1 MVYQIQT
8 NRPGYALRQA
18 QVELRERWDGQLTIL
33 YKGRP
38 LNYTVYQ
45 EPPKQAELIS
55 SKMLNPELDARRASP
70 KKRTTYVPPKDHPW
84 RKFNLNNKADSSKS
98 TEG

>member
-1 MVYQIQT
+1 MEV
-8 NRPGYALRQA
+8 
-18 QVELRERWDGQLTIL
+18 RERWDGQVAIL

-38 LNYTVYQ
+38 LNYTVYR

-55 SKMLNPELDARRASP
+55 SKMLNPELDARKANP

-84 RKFNLNNKADSSKS
+84 RKFRISDKS
-98 TEG
+98 DQPKDTEG